1 MYAILQA
8 SALLPTSENAL
19 IACRISL
26 IDMHGNA
33 HEHPLH
39 IPGSGVY

>member
-8 SALLPTSENAL
+8 SALLPTSGNAL
-19 IACRISL
+19 IAYGISL
-26 IDMHGNA
+26 IDMHGIA

-39 IPGSGVY
+39 IPVSGVY